1 MTVKVNFLNPLG
13 VSQGMQ
19 QDQFYLKIKDK
30 RMFVSKETGE
40 SMLPENV
47 QLLSNIPH

>member
-1 MTVKVNFLNPLG
+1 MSVKVDFVNPLG
-13 VSQGMQ
+13 VSQGLQ

-40 SMLPENV
+40 SLLPENL
-47 QLLSNIPH
+47 QLLSNIPQ

>member
-1 MTVKVNFLNPLG
+1 MSVKVDFENPLG
-13 VSQGMQ
+13 VSQGLQ

-40 SMLPENV
+40 SLLPENL
-47 QLLSNIPH
+47 QLLSNIPG